1 MKAPSRLASVRFV
14 LVRPS
19 DALNMGAVAR
29 AMANFGLDDLAV
41 VRPYAPHW
49 RAARSAVYGDD
60 ILRRAKSSRLQDA
73 VADCRLVLGT
83 ASAHNRALRR
93 ETVTLPALRAW
104 LARRLRGGG
113 RVAVL
118 FGAERNGL
126 TNAELDV
133 CHALLRIPTDERAPS
148 MNLGQAAALVAA
160 EFARPGLARTAA
172 APALNP
178 PDARRLEALVN
189 AGMSAMARAGVNAHL
204 TDDARRARFR
214 RGILRWRLSDEDAS
228 FLIGLLSRLSAERG
242 GPAPA
247 RRTPAPTPRS
257 GAGPRAG
264 PRAA

>member
-1 MKAPSRLASVRFV
+1 MTAPACVRFV

-19 DALNMGAVAR
+19 DSLNMGAVAR
-29 AMANFGLDDLAV
+29 AMANFGLDDLALV
-41 VRPYAPHW
+41 SPYAPHW
-49 RAARSAVYGDD
+49 RAARSAVYGND
-60 ILRRAKSSRLQDA
+60 ILRRAKSSSLQDA

-104 LARRLRGGG
+104 LRRRLRGGG

-126 TNAELDV
+126 TNAELDA
-133 CHALLRIPTDERAPS
+133 CHALLRIPTADRAPS

-160 EFARPGLARTAA
+160 EFARPGLTRATN
-172 APALNP
+172 APAQNP
-178 PDARRLEALVN
+178 PDGERLEALVN
-189 AGMSAMARAGVNAHL
+189 VGMRAMARAGVNAQMGEA
-204 TDDARRARFR
+204 ARRARFR
-214 RGILRWRLSDEDAS
+214 RGLLRWRLSDEDAS

-242 GPAPA
+242 GASA

-257 GAGPRAG
+257 DASPRAD
-264 PRAA
+264 PRAE